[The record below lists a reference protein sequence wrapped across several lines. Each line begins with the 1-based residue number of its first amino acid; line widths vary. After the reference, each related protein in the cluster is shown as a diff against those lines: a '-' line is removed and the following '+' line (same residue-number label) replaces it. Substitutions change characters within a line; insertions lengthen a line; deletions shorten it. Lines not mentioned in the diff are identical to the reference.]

1 MNIKILSNRIIV
13 LLVSIFVATSA
24 YSQGTV
30 VEGMSIDR
38 LTNYSNYIDKE
49 IANGAVPGVVS
60 LVYKNGK
67 EVYRKS
73 AGFSDAIAKTPI
85 SEDGRFY
92 IQSMTKPI
100 ITAAFMMLYEEGY
113 FLLTDPVSN
122 YIPAFKNLKVALDP
136 SKGKGGDT
144 KPLEREITIAHLLTH
159 TSGLSHGLGGTE
171 LDKDYAKAM
180 YYTPHKSIRDRMNAM
195 LELPLMFQP
204 GTSWYYS
211 AAPDVLSVLI
221 EQFSGISTD
230 QFLQQRIFD
239 PLEMK
244 STGYNIAT
252 ADQDKM
258 VRVHTL
264 NEKGELIK
272 AAYQPPMKD
281 VTLWSGVNGLYS
293 SAEDYAKFC
302 HMLLNNGKA
311 NGKQLLGRKTI
322 ELMTSNN
329 FARLRDKAGE
339 SFGLGFAIVENP
351 GESHLL
357 GSVGTFYWSGA
368 NNTHF
373 FIDPKEH
380 IVAIFM
386 TQIAPY
392 SDRFHEEMR
401 RYVLQAV
408 VD

>member
-1 MNIKILSNRIIV
+1 MNIKILSNRIFV
-13 LLVSIFVATSA
+13 LIFSIFVSTNV
-24 YSQGTV
+24 YSQGLV

-38 LTNYSNYIDKE
+38 LNNYSNYIDKE
-49 IANGAVPGVVS
+49 IANGDLPGVVS
-60 LVYKNGK
+60 LVYRNGK
-67 EVYRKS
+67 EVYRKT
-73 AGFSDAIAKTPI
+73 AGYSDAIEKTPM
-85 SEDGRFY
+85 SSDGRFY

-113 FLLTDPVSN
+113 FLLTDPVSK

-159 TSGLSHGLGGTE
+159 TSGLSHGLGGSE

-180 YYTPHKSIRDRMNAM
+180 YYKPHKSIQDRMNAM

-221 EQFSGISTD
+221 KQFTGVSTA

-239 PLEMK
+239 PLEMN
-244 STGYNIAT
+244 STGYNISAP
-252 ADQDKM
+252 DQGKM
-258 VRVHTL
+258 VKVHTM
-264 NEKGELIK
+264 NESGELIK
-272 AAYQPPMKD
+272 AAYQPPMQD
-281 VTLWSGVNGLYS
+281 VTVWSGVNGLYS

-302 HMLLNNGKA
+302 HMLLNKGKA

-322 ELMTSNN
+322 ELMTTNN
-329 FARLRDKAGE
+329 SENLRDKAGE

-373 FIDPKEH
+373 FIDPKEN
-380 IVAIFM
+380 IVAVFM

-401 RYVLQAV
+401 RYVLQAL

>member
-1 MNIKILSNRIIV
+1 MNIKISSNRIFV
-13 LLVSIFVATSA
+13 LIFSIFVSTIV
-24 YSQGTV
+24 YSQGLV

-38 LTNYSNYIDKE
+38 LNNYSNYIDKE
-49 IANGAVPGVVS
+49 IANGDLPGVVS
-60 LVYKNGK
+60 LVYRNGK
-67 EVYRKS
+67 EVYRKT
-73 AGFSDAIAKTPI
+73 AGYSDAIEKTPM
-85 SEDGRFY
+85 SSDGRFY

-113 FLLTDPVSN
+113 FLLTDPVSK

-159 TSGLSHGLGGTE
+159 TSGLSHGLGGSE

-180 YYTPHKSIRDRMNAM
+180 YYKPHKSIQDRMNAM

-221 EQFSGISTD
+221 EQFTGVSTT

-239 PLEMK
+239 PLEMN
-244 STGYNIAT
+244 STGYNISAP
-252 ADQDKM
+252 DQGKM
-258 VRVHTL
+258 VKVHTM
-264 NEKGELIK
+264 NENGELIK
-272 AAYQPPMKD
+272 AAYQPPMQD
-281 VTLWSGVNGLYS
+281 VTVWSGVNGLYS

-302 HMLLNNGKA
+302 QMLLNKGKA
-311 NGKQLLGRKTI
+311 NGIQLLGRKTI
-322 ELMTSNN
+322 ELMTTNN
-329 FARLRDKAGE
+329 SENLRDKAGE
-339 SFGLGFAIVENP
+339 SFGLGFTIVENP

-373 FIDPKEH
+373 FIDPKEN
-380 IVAIFM
+380 IVAVFM

-401 RYVLQAV
+401 RYVLQAL